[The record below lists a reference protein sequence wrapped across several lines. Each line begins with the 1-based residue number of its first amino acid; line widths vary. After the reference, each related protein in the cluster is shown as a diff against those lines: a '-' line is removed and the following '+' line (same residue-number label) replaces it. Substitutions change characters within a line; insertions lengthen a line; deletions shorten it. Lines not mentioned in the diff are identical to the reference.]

1 MSTLMGYVRRLLNAV
16 LKLNSYQKVV
26 LGMACLALQRLLRN
40 LLDDRMG
47 DGSGREGAVR
57 MGRPRASSSM
67 YAEDPLAP
75 VRMPM
80 KEVRA
85 FFLKSSSLFRRTSK
99 RGLGNGN
106 GSRRG
111 RSDSSI
117 RGELELWEWY
127 LDQLGFSPGSA
138 VRGHIHTFY
147 GNAGFEEGIQR
158 TFEHLAV
165 DDGEHAKGEGEGEG
179 EGGGRRRIVK
189 CDMAL
194 LFSRS
199 IRGRLHILLKRNQ
212 SIPLCQVSEEELMWL
227 EHSFESF
234 FQGDGLRGCT
244 RPCWSAFTKLLLVR
258 RVVFSMADG
267 RGLEAVQVRAVCVCT
282 CVYVCVRVC
291 TCVAYAQACVCLYVR
306 VLCVCIVCVCRV
318 HMPAP
323 LLDGFNGVNGR
334 RRPSRFISL
343 PNDILNALSVAYS
356 MHYPSHRLVP
366 LDAALDASC
375 VPAVY

>member
-1 MSTLMGYVRRLLNAV
+1 MGH
-16 LKLNSYQKVV
+16 
-26 LGMACLALQRLLRN
+26 
-40 LLDDRMG
+40 
-47 DGSGREGAVR
+47 
-57 MGRPRASSSM
+57 
-67 YAEDPLAP
+67 
-75 VRMPM
+75 
-80 KEVRA
+80 
-85 FFLKSSSLFRRTSK
+85 
-99 RGLGNGN
+99 

-111 RSDSSI
+111 RSNSRI

-158 TFEHLAV
+158 TFDHLAV
-165 DDGEHAKGEGEGEG
+165 DDGEHAKGEGEG

-234 FQGDGLRGCT
+234 FQGAGLRGCT

-267 RGLEAVQVRAVCVCT
+267 RGLEAVQVRAVHVCM
-282 CVYVCVRVC
+282 
-291 TCVAYAQACVCLYVR
+291 CL
-306 VLCVCIVCVCRV
+306 VLCVCSCMHVVSTCLHCSC
-318 HMPAP
+318 
-323 LLDGFNGVNGR
+323 LDGFNGSVQR
-334 RRPSRFISL
+334 RQCRRTFSL
-343 PNDILNALSVAYS
+343 PSLFQTI
-356 MHYPSHRLVP
+356 
-366 LDAALDASC
+366 
-375 VPAVY
+375 